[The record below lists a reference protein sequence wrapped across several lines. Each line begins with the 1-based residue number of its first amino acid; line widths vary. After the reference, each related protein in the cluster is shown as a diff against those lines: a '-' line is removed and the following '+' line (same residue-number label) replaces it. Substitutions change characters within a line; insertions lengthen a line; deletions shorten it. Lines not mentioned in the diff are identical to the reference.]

1 MQPPLTAQQPPSGC
15 LIATAAF
22 GSELSPQVQFLR
34 NFRDNRI
41 LSTAAGSSF
50 MNVFNTW
57 YYSFSPYVADYER
70 SNPWLQQ
77 IVKGSMYP
85 LMGILMVSEKAYALF
100 SGELGAIIAGLAAS
114 SMIGTVYFVPL
125 TLAIKRV
132 RQHKFPLRVALIA
145 LGVVAFSIL
154 VGIISGNETVL
165 MVSTSALVL
174 STLAISTL
182 FSLQMFNKYAIQRTQ
197 QNRT

>member
-1 MQPPLTAQQPPSGC
+1 
-15 LIATAAF
+15 
-22 GSELSPQVQFLR
+22 
-34 NFRDNRI
+34 
-41 LSTAAGSSF
+41 

-77 IVKGSMYP
+77 IVKGSIYP
-85 LMGILMVSEKAYALF
+85 LIGILMVSEKAYALF

-125 TLAIKRV
+125 ALVIKRV

-145 LGVVAFSIL
+145 LSVVAFSIL